1 MNNTSDYSNRR
12 EDLFIYLFIFSSV
25 AGKFFFFNF
34 ILFLNF
40 T

>member
-25 AGKFFFFNF
+25 AGKFFFL
-34 ILFLNF
+34 ILFYF
-40 T
+40 